1 MTTAQILVVVLALI
15 AANLPFFT
23 QRILWVRLPVSGAK
37 NFGWRLL
44 ELLIGYFVIGG
55 VSALLESR
63 AHGGVYPQ
71 HWEFYAATLF
81 LFLVFAFPGFTIR
94 FLWRE
99 RRS

>member
-1 MTTAQILVVVLALI
+1 MTAAQFLVVVLALI
-15 AANLPFFT
+15 AANLPFFSG
-23 QRILWVRLPVSGAK
+23 RILWVRQPANGHKA
-37 NFGWRLL
+37 FGWRLL
-44 ELLIGYFVIGG
+44 ELLIGYFVVGG
-55 VSALLESR
+55 IAALLESN

-81 LFLVFAFPGFTIR
+81 LFLVFAFPGFTVR